1 METTPSPTTTETR
14 DISLF
19 FGSFDTESVFKA
31 EITIEYQMDYS
42 NDGDES
48 VSQYVSKIV
57 LVEGDVELP
66 LAIFDEDALQEIA
79 DDIANNERERG
90 EEARAERAYENKCDW
105 SNRHAA

>member
-1 METTPSPTTTETR
+1 MNTTTTETR

-31 EITIEYQMDYS
+31 EITIEYQIDYE

-57 LVEGDVELP
+57 LAEGDVELP
-66 LAIFDEDALQEIA
+66 LAIFDEEALQELA

-90 EEARAERAYENKCDW
+90 EEARAERALDNANDW
-105 SNRHAA
+105 NERHAD

>member
-1 METTPSPTTTETR
+1 MNTTTTETR

-31 EITIEYQMDYS
+31 EITIEYQIYYE

-57 LVEGDVELP
+57 IIEDDVELP
-66 LAIFDEDALQEIA
+66 LAILDEEALQELA

-90 EEARAERAYENKCDW
+90 EEARAERAYESKTEWDG
-105 SNRHAA
+105 R